1 MDAAMDALVALAP
14 SALGLDG
21 AALVSLWIKGER
33 AWAATRLQGARVC
46 GCEVIVSRELW
57 VHG

>member
-1 MDAAMDALVALAP
+1 MALAP

-21 AALVSLWIKGER
+21 AALVGLWIKGER
-33 AWAATRLQGARVC
+33 AWAATRLQGARVW